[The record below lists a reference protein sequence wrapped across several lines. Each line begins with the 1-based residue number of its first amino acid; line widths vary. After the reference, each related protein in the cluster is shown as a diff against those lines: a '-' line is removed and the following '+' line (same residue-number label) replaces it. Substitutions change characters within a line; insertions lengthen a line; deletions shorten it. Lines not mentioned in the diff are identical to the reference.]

1 MKFFKMKTN
10 KYRSTPYGGVLL
22 YKLEV
27 LCEYIDE
34 KIKERKNYDFSK
46 LYKTAGT

>member
-27 LCEYIDE
+27 LYEYLDE
-34 KIKERKNYDFSK
+34 KNKESK
-46 LYKTAGT
+46 K